1 MQEDIQEE
9 VVHCP
14 NCREEVPKT
23 LYCLNCGHPLY
34 KETSTIEEAPKQE
47 VGLEEHLAPAEINL
61 KPEAEGV
68 GAFEPILEEPMEET
82 KLDEIILQNSPTELN
97 QMNLQEHTERE
108 GEHTP
113 PIEEEVAH
121 EISLDEDKS
130 LGQEPYMKASQEEVE
145 IVQEETLGSESVQV
159 LEESQVIEEKTSEEI
174 VQEPKTVKMEEMP
187 QVLEESFWRYDPD
200 PLVQEILQNIAKNIS
215 LKIKLSRLML
225 DGKLKE
231 STFLKLLEKYSAQ
244 GERWISRRNEII
256 ERNRYDIDSMEKA
269 LEEAKIAMDELE
281 IRKAIGDVTEDEY
294 SAKMPA
300 YKWDVNSFAEKIRK
314 SKGEVEY
321 LSNIN
326 NVLPDEEIKELES
339 LIEMCNES
347 LNNSGELKV
356 SDTVKS
362 RVKEVLNESLDLIK
376 KST

>member
-145 IVQEETLGSESVQV
+145 IVQEKTLGSESVQV